1 MITDSIE
8 YFPIS
13 LRMKLKLIIFSFN
26 LKKMPKTRKDSL
38 FVKTIKF
45 HLKSNRNSL
54 FRYVNQCSK
63 GHFERNW
70 RVDAVTKAIRFAAI
84 Q

>member
-1 MITDSIE
+1 
-8 YFPIS
+8 
-13 LRMKLKLIIFSFN
+13 
-26 LKKMPKTRKDSL
+26 MPKTRKDSL

-70 RVDAVTKAIRFAAI
+70 QVDAVTKAIRFAAI